1 MEREPA
7 VAGRFYPADPD
18 RLASEVRRLLGD
30 SPGEQPVR
38 ALGVLAPHAGYV
50 YSGAI
55 AGATFARV
63 EVPRR
68 VVVLCPNH
76 TGLGQPVALWP
87 DGAFETPLGRAAIDP
102 DLAAA
107 LAECPLVTTDRAAH
121 RHEHALEVQLPFLLA
136 RRPDLRIAPL
146 CLGPLTLDDCREL
159 GAAIAEA
166 AGPGALVVA
175 SSDMSHYISA
185 AEARRLDHR
194 ALERVL
200 ALDPEGLYET
210 VRAEEITMCGVIP
223 ATVML
228 FAVRQ
233 LGARVATLVRYGN
246 SGDVT
251 GDARSVVGYAGVVV
265 S

>member
-1 MEREPA
+1 
-7 VAGRFYPADPD
+7 
-18 RLASEVRRLLGD
+18 
-30 SPGEQPVR
+30 
-38 ALGVLAPHAGYV
+38 
-50 YSGAI
+50 
-55 AGATFARV
+55 
-63 EVPRR
+63 
-68 VVVLCPNH
+68 
-76 TGLGQPVALWP
+76 
-87 DGAFETPLGRAAIDP
+87 
-102 DLAAA
+102 
-107 LAECPLVTTDRAAH
+107 
-121 RHEHALEVQLPFLLA
+121 
-136 RRPDLRIAPL
+136 
-146 CLGPLTLDDCREL
+146 
-159 GAAIAEA
+159 
-166 AGPGALVVA
+166 
-175 SSDMSHYISA
+175 MSHYISA
-185 AEARRLDHR
+185 AEARRLDHL